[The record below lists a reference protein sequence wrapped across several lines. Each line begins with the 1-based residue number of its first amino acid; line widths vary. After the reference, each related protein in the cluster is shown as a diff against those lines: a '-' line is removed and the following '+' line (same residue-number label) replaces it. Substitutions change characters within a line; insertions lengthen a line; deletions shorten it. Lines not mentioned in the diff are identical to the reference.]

1 MTPAARLSA
10 AADILDTLDY
20 SRLVDPQLKGWARRN
35 RFAGSGDRRAIAD
48 RVYTCLRMRRS
59 CSVLGNGTSGRA
71 LVLGSLVTDESFSID
86 EIAVLCTG
94 GYGLEALTDKERS
107 SLQTSLPPVSDAER
121 LDWPD
126 WLIEQARSV
135 FGERTGKE
143 LNALRYRAPLDVRV
157 NTLKTTI
164 KNAQNALEG
173 EGFEVQ
179 AVPLC
184 ETALRLPFST
194 RIVGTAAWHDG
205 LIEPQDAASQA
216 VALFSKAKPGEKVLD
231 YCAGA
236 GGKTVALAAMMQNQG
251 VLLAHDVDAK
261 RMTDLLDRAKKCGAT
276 VIRLKTQAQISE
288 SACDTVLV
296 DAPCSGS
303 GSWRRDPLGKWR
315 LTPERLD
322 ALHMSQREAL
332 ENAARFVKVGGLL
345 TYATCSILPSENREQ
360 VAWFA
365 EQHPEFVLE
374 DTLNLW
380 PARDDCDGFFAA
392 RFRRIEK

>member
-1 MTPAARLSA
+1 
-10 AADILDTLDY
+10 
-20 SRLVDPQLKGWARRN
+20 
-35 RFAGSGDRRAIAD
+35 
-48 RVYTCLRMRRS
+48 
-59 CSVLGNGTSGRA
+59 
-71 LVLGSLVTDESFSID
+71 
-86 EIAVLCTG
+86 
-94 GYGLEALTDKERS
+94 
-107 SLQTSLPPVSDAER
+107 
-121 LDWPD
+121 
-126 WLIEQARSV
+126 
-135 FGERTGKE
+135 
-143 LNALRYRAPLDVRV
+143 
-157 NTLKTTI
+157 
-164 KNAQNALEG
+164 
-173 EGFEVQ
+173 
-179 AVPLC
+179 
-184 ETALRLPFST
+184 
-194 RIVGTAAWHDG
+194 
-205 LIEPQDAASQA
+205 
-216 VALFSKAKPGEKVLD
+216 
-231 YCAGA
+231 
-236 GGKTVALAAMMQNQG
+236 MMQNQG